1 MTESRY
7 VRAINDALKEEMQRD
22 SSVCLFGE
30 DIGLP
35 GGAFSATR
43 GLQEQFGKQRV
54 RDTPISEAAIA
65 GMAVGAATLGLRP
78 VVEIM
83 FMDFLTLAM
92 DQIVNQAA
100 KMHYMTGGQA
110 TLPLV
115 IRTQTGYRDSAGPQH
130 SQSLEA
136 WLMHIPGLKVV
147 MPSCPYDAK
156 GLLKAAIRDNNPVIV
171 IENRTLYGMKGD
183 VPEDDYALPL
193 DQAVVQ
199 REGTDVTIVSIG
211 VMVHEALAAATTL
224 AERNI
229 SVEVIDLR
237 SVNPL
242 DSATVVAS
250 VEKTNR
256 LVVAHNATQIGGIGA
271 EVAATIGERA
281 FYALDAPIERV
292 GGLFAP
298 IPFAPSLQNTIVPD
312 REAIIAAVERV
323 LAP

>member
-1 MTESRY
+1 MPESRY
-7 VRAINDALKEEMQRD
+7 VRAINDALREEMLRD
-22 SSVCLFGE
+22 ASVCLLGE

-65 GMAVGAATLGLRP
+65 GIAVGAATLGLRP

-100 KMHYMTGGQA
+100 KMRYMTGGQA
-110 TLPLV
+110 TLPMV
-115 IRTQTGYRDSAGPQH
+115 IRTQTGYRDNAGPQH

-136 WLMHIPGLKVV
+136 WLAHTPGLKVV
-147 MPSCPYDAK
+147 MPSSPYEAK

-171 IENRTLYGMKGD
+171 IENRTLYGMKGE
-183 VPEDDYALPL
+183 VPEDEYVLPL
-193 DQAVVQ
+193 ERAVVK
-199 REGTDVTIVSIG
+199 REGTNVTIASIG
-211 VMVHEALAAATTL
+211 AMVYEALAAAQSL
-224 AERNI
+224 YERGI

-242 DSATVVAS
+242 DIVTVMAS

-256 LVVAHNATQIGGIGA
+256 LVIAHNATQVGGIGA

-292 GGLFAP
+292 GALFAP
-298 IPFAPSLQNTIVPD
+298 VPFAPSLQNAVVPD
-312 REAIIAAVERV
+312 RETIIAAVERV
-323 LAP
+323 LTP